1 LITLDTG
8 ALVAIERRRLRA
20 RAILE
25 AAWAYGLRVT
35 IPAAA
40 WGEWHA
46 GRPRH
51 GLGRFSDAVV
61 IEPLTAELA
70 ELAGRALAALRLP
83 STHFVDAAVM
93 ATAALRGD
101 VVYTSDFDDLQ
112 RLAAHFRS
120 VRVFSV

>member
-8 ALVAIERRRLRA
+8 ALVAIERRRVRA

-25 AAWAYGLRVT
+25 AAWAHGLRVT
-35 IPAAA
+35 IPAPA

-51 GLGRFSDAVV
+51 GLGRFSDAVA
-61 IEPLTAELA
+61 IEPLSAELA
-70 ELAGRALAALRLP
+70 EIAGRALAALRLP

-120 VRVFSV
+120 VRVLSV